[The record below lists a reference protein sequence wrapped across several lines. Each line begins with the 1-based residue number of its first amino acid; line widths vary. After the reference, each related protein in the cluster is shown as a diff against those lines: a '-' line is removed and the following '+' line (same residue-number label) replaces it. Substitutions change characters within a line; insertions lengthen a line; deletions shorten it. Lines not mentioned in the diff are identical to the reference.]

1 MRLNVSAW
9 SIRRPIPAVVA
20 FAVLTI
26 LGLVSF
32 RTMSITR
39 FPNIDIPI
47 VRVLITQSGAAPS
60 ELESQVTKK
69 VEDAVASVNGVW
81 HIASTVTDGSSSTIV
96 QFNVGS
102 VDIDRALNDVK
113 DQISKIRSDLPRTID
128 EPVVSRVDVE
138 GLPIVTYAASAPG
151 MSVEQLSWFIDDSVA
166 RELQSIRGVGD
177 VTRFG
182 GVDREIRVSLDPEKL
197 LALGVTAA
205 AVNEQVR
212 ADNVDVGGGR
222 GEIAGQEQAIRTL
235 AGARRVADLA
245 ALPIA
250 LPGGRKVRLDELGT
264 VVDGA
269 AEPRTF
275 TRLFDQPI
283 VAFAVTR
290 AKGASDV
297 TVDQAIAKRLAR
309 IRADHPEV
317 TFTKVDTQVDNELGN
332 YHSTMETL
340 IEGAL
345 LAVVVVFV
353 FLRDLRATI
362 VTAVALPL
370 SVIPTFWAMDAIG
383 FSLNLVSL
391 LAITLVTGILV
402 DDAIVEIENIV
413 RHMRMGKSAWRASLE
428 AADEIGLAVIAI
440 SLSIA
445 AIFSPVSFMGGIAGQ
460 YFRQFGL
467 TVAIA
472 VMFSLFVARFVTPVI
487 AAYFPRAPRDET
499 HVDGAVMQGYTRL
512 VRASVRHR
520 WITLFIGALIFA
532 ASLWSTRLLPSGF
545 IPADDVGRVLLAVEL
560 PPGSR
565 LDDTDRATRA
575 ISEKLRAMPEVRSAL
590 IFGGQI
596 LGGSAEPR
604 KATFVINFV
613 HRSERKATQK
623 ELQTRI
629 AATIA
634 DQPDIRFWFMKD
646 NGQRDIQLIVA
657 GPDIDVINDTAN
669 QIASEMRSIPIIENP
684 MSTAELERPELRIE
698 PKRQVAADLGV
709 STEALSETIR
719 VATLGDIDANLAK
732 FNAGDR
738 LIPIRVQLD
747 EGARSRMGL
756 LQDLRVPTAGG
767 GSTPL
772 AVVADFSISH
782 GPTAINR
789 YDRTRRVT
797 IEGDLQGDTALGD
810 AVKAI
815 YDLPTARNLPPG
827 VEIRE
832 TGDVEVMSEVFA
844 SFAAAMGAGLMIVY
858 GLLVLLFGSFLQ
870 PITILVSLPL
880 SIGGAIIALLITH
893 KALSMPVVIGILML
907 MGIVTKNAIMLVDFA
922 VEEVGRG
929 TPRLDALVE
938 AGRKRARPIVMT
950 TIAMAAGMFPSA
962 LGLGDGGGFR
972 SPMAIAVIGGLVM
985 STLLSL
991 VFVPAVFTMDDVGR
1005 ISWRLFSR
1013 LFGRPDE
1020 EAPKARGAG
1029 GSAGGAGGAG
1039 RCSPGG
1045 VGPRLAA
1052 WFSQAR
1058 LQEPTF
1064 SDRFPAPTTW
1074 TRAFAAMRAG
1084 ARASAPADLIA
1095 GSITSSITPCGSCA
1109 KPEAPYLSLGD
1120 RAGGMNRLPAI
1131 QSHSARLAPM
1141 LQLKCFG
1148 SAE

>member
-20 FAVLTI
+20 FVVLTI

-32 RTMSITR
+32 ASMSITR

-47 VRVLITQSGAAPS
+47 VKVEITQSGAAPA
-60 ELESQVTKK
+60 ELESQLTKK
-69 VEDAVASVNGVW
+69 VEDAVSSLNGVW
-81 HIASTVTDGSSSTIV
+81 HLISTVTDGSSITIV

-113 DQISKIRSDLPRTID
+113 DQIAKIRTDLPRTIN
-128 EPVVSRVDVE
+128 EPVVSRVDIE

-151 MSVEQLSWFIDDSVA
+151 MSVEQLSWFIDDRVA
-166 RELQSIRGVGD
+166 RELQSLHGVGE
-177 VTRFG
+177 VKRFG
-182 GVDREIRVSLDPEKL
+182 GVDREIRVRLDPQKL

-212 ADNVDVGGGR
+212 ADNVDLGGGR
-222 GEIAGQEQAIRTL
+222 GEVAGQEQAIRTL
-235 AGARRVADLA
+235 AGARSVADLA

-250 LPGGRKVRLDELGT
+250 LPGGRKIRLDELGT
-264 VVDGA
+264 IVDGA

-283 VAFAVTR
+283 VAFGVKR

-297 TVDQAIAKRLAR
+297 TVDQLVAKRLAK
-309 IRADHPEV
+309 IQADHPEV
-317 TFTKVDTQVDNELGN
+317 TFTKVDTQVDNEIGN

-445 AIFSPVSFMGGIAGQ
+445 AIFAPVSFMGGIAGQ

-472 VMFSLFVARFVTPVI
+472 VMFSLLVARFVTPVI
-487 AAYFPRAPRDET
+487 AAYFMRAPREAE
-499 HVDGAVMQGYTRL
+499 HRDGPVMRGYTRL
-512 VRASVRHR
+512 VRASVGHR

-532 ASLWSTRLLPSGF
+532 ASLWSTQLLPSGF
-545 IPADDVGRVLLAVEL
+545 IPADDVGRVLLAIEL

-565 LDDTDRATRA
+565 LDDTDRVTRT
-575 ISEKLRAMPEVRSAL
+575 ISEKLRRFPEVRSAL

-596 LGGSAEPR
+596 LGSGAEPR
-604 KATFVINFV
+604 KATLVINFV
-613 HRSERKATQK
+613 HKSEREATQK
-623 ELQTRI
+623 DLQLRI
-629 AATIA
+629 GAMLA
-634 DQPDIRFWFMKD
+634 DEPDIRYWFLKD
-646 NGQRDIQLIVA
+646 NGQRDLSLIIA

-669 QIASEMRSIPIIENP
+669 QIASEMRAIPVIENP

-719 VATLGDIDANLAK
+719 VVTLGDIDANLAK

-738 LIPIRVQLD
+738 LIPIRVELD
-747 EGARSRMGL
+747 ESARSRVGL
-756 LQDLRVPTAGG
+756 LQQLRVPTSGG
-767 GSTPL
+767 ATTPL
-772 AVVADFSISH
+772 SVVADFSMSH

-789 YDRTRRVT
+789 YDRSRRVT
-797 IEGDLQGDTALGD
+797 IEGDLRGDTALGA
-810 AVKAI
+810 AVEAI
-815 YDLPTARNLPPG
+815 RALPTAKNLPPG

-832 TGDVEVMSEVFA
+832 TGDVEIMSEVFA
-844 SFAAAMGAGLMIVY
+844 SFAAAMGAGLMMVY

-922 VEEVGRG
+922 VEEIGRG
-929 TPRLDALVE
+929 APRLEALVE

-962 LGLGDGGGFR
+962 LGMGDGGGFR
-972 SPMAIAVIGGLVM
+972 SPMAIAVIGGLIM

-991 VFVPAVFTMDDVGR
+991 IFVPAVFTVMDDLGR
-1005 ISWRLFSR
+1005 LAWRLFSG
-1013 LFGRPDE
+1013 LIGQSDEHPHELAPHGRAKP
-1020 EAPKARGAG
+1020 AAHAPLPKA
-1029 GSAGGAGGAG
+1029 
-1039 RCSPGG
+1039 SPAKD
-1045 VGPRLAA
+1045 AA
-1052 WFSQAR
+1052 V
-1058 LQEPTF
+1058 
-1064 SDRFPAPTTW
+1064 PA
-1074 TRAFAAMRAG
+1074 
-1084 ARASAPADLIA
+1084 
-1095 GSITSSITPCGSCA
+1095 
-1109 KPEAPYLSLGD
+1109 E
-1120 RAGGMNRLPAI
+1120 
-1131 QSHSARLAPM
+1131 
-1141 LQLKCFG
+1141 
-1148 SAE
+1148 

>member
-47 VRVLITQSGAAPS
+47 VQVLITQSGAAPA
-60 ELESQVTKK
+60 ELESQVTKR
-69 VEDAVASVNGVW
+69 VEDSVSSLNGVW

-113 DQISKIRSDLPRTID
+113 DQIANIRSDLPRTID
-128 EPVVSRVDVE
+128 EPVVKRVDIE

-151 MSVEQLSWFIDDSVA
+151 LSVEGLSWFIDDTVA
-166 RELQSIRGVGD
+166 RDLQSIRGVGE
-177 VTRFG
+177 VRRFG
-182 GVDREIRVSLDPEKL
+182 GVDREIRASLDPEKL

-212 ADNVDVGGGR
+212 ADNVDLGGGR
-222 GEIAGQEQAIRTL
+222 GEVSGQEQAIRTL
-235 AGARRVADLA
+235 AGARSVADLA

-250 LPGGRKVRLDELGT
+250 LPGGRRVRLDELGT
-264 VVDGA
+264 VIDGA

-275 TRLFDQPI
+275 TRLFDHPI
-283 VAFAVTR
+283 VAFGVTR

-297 TVDQAIAKRLAR
+297 TVDKGIAERLEKIQAK
-309 IRADHPEV
+309 HPEV

-332 YHSTMETL
+332 YRSTMETL

-487 AAYFPRAPRDET
+487 AAYFLRAP
-499 HVDGAVMQGYTRL
+499 HNAAHKDGAIMKSYTRL
-512 VRASVRHR
+512 VRTSVRHR
-520 WITLFIGALIFA
+520 WITLFVGALIFA

-545 IPADDVGRVLLAVEL
+545 LPADDQGRALLAIEL

-565 LDDTDRATRA
+565 LDDTDRVTRG

-590 IFGGQI
+590 IFGGRI
-596 LGGSAEPR
+596 LGGAVDAEPR

-613 HRSERKATQK
+613 HKSERKATQK
-623 ELQTRI
+623 DLQSRI
-629 AATIA
+629 GGILANV
-634 DQPDIRFWFMKD
+634 PDIRYWFLKD
-646 NGQRDIQLIVA
+646 NGQRDLQLIIA

-669 QIASEMRSIPIIENP
+669 QLASEMRAIPIIENP

-719 VATLGDIDANLAK
+719 VATMGDIDANLAK

-738 LIPIRVQLD
+738 LIPIRVELD
-747 EGARSRMGL
+747 QAARSRVGL
-756 LQDLRVPTAGG
+756 LQDLRVPTGG
-767 GSTPL
+767 GATAPL
-772 AVVADFSISH
+772 SVVADFSISH
-782 GPTAINR
+782 GPAAINR

-797 IEGDLQGDTALGD
+797 IEGDLSGD
-810 AVKAI
+810 APLGEAVAAI
-815 YDLPTARNLPPG
+815 RALPTARNLPG
-827 VEIRE
+827 VVEIRE
-832 TGDVEVMSEVFA
+832 VGDVEIMSEVFA

-880 SIGGAIIALLITH
+880 SIGGTIVALLITH
-893 KALSMPVVIGILML
+893 KAMSMPVVIGILML

-922 VEEVGRG
+922 VEEIGRG

-950 TIAMAAGMFPSA
+950 TVAMAAGMFPSA

-972 SPMAIAVIGGLVM
+972 SPMAIAVIGGLLM
-985 STLLSL
+985 STMLSL
-991 VFVPAVFTMDDVGR
+991 IFVPAVFTVLDDVGR
-1005 ISWRLFSR
+1005 LTWRILSR
-1013 LFGRPDE
+1013 FVGQSDEHPVGAERPRPTL
-1020 EAPKARGAG
+1020 APKALSPKGAM
-1029 GSAGGAGGAG
+1029 
-1039 RCSPGG
+1039 SP
-1045 VGPRLAA
+1045 
-1052 WFSQAR
+1052 
-1058 LQEPTF
+1058 
-1064 SDRFPAPTTW
+1064 
-1074 TRAFAAMRAG
+1074 
-1084 ARASAPADLIA
+1084 
-1095 GSITSSITPCGSCA
+1095 
-1109 KPEAPYLSLGD
+1109 
-1120 RAGGMNRLPAI
+1120 
-1131 QSHSARLAPM
+1131 
-1141 LQLKCFG
+1141 
-1148 SAE
+1148 AE

>member
-26 LGLVSF
+26 LGIVSF

-39 FPNIDIPI
+39 FPNIVIPI
-47 VRVLITQSGAAPS
+47 VQVLISQSGAAPS

-69 VEDAVASVNGVW
+69 VEDAVASVSGVW

-113 DQISKIRSDLPRTID
+113 DQIAKIRSDLPRTID
-128 EPVVSRVDVE
+128 EPVVSRIDIE

-151 MSVEQLSWFIDDSVA
+151 MSVEQLSWLIDDSVA
-166 RELQSIRGVGD
+166 RDLESIHGVGE
-177 VTRFG
+177 VKRFG

-212 ADNVDVGGGR
+212 ADNVDLGGGR
-222 GEIAGQEQAIRTL
+222 GEVGGQEQAIRTL
-235 AGARRVADLA
+235 AGAHSVADLA
-245 ALPIA
+245 ALPIS

-264 VVDGA
+264 IVDGA

-283 VAFAVTR
+283 VAFGVTR

-297 TVDQAIAKRLAR
+297 TVDQSIAKRLAT
-309 IRADHPEV
+309 IQAAHPGV

-332 YHSTMETL
+332 YRSTMETL

-345 LAVVVVFV
+345 LAVVVVFI
-353 FLRDLRATI
+353 FLRDLRATL

-445 AIFSPVSFMGGIAGQ
+445 AIFAPVSFMGGIAGQ

-472 VMFSLFVARFVTPVI
+472 VMFSLLVARFVTPVI
-487 AAYFPRAPRDET
+487 AAYFLRAPRDAE
-499 HVDGAVMQGYTRL
+499 HVDGAAMRGYTRL

-545 IPADDVGRVLLAVEL
+545 IPADDVGRVLLAIEL

-565 LDDTDRATRA
+565 LDDTDRVTRA
-575 ISEKLRAMPEVRSAL
+575 ISDKLRGMPEVRSAL

-596 LGGSAEPR
+596 LGGGAEPR
-604 KATFVINFV
+604 KATLVINFV
-613 HRSERKATQK
+613 HKSEREATQK
-623 ELQTRI
+623 DLQLRI
-629 AATIA
+629 GAMLAN
-634 DQPDIRFWFMKD
+634 QPDIRYWFMKD
-646 NGQRDIQLIVA
+646 NGQRDLQLIIA

-738 LIPIRVQLD
+738 LVPIRVQLD
-747 EGARSRMGL
+747 EAARSRMGL
-756 LQDLRVPTAGG
+756 LQDLRVPTGG
-767 GSTPL
+767 GATTPL
-772 AVVADFSISH
+772 SVVADFSISH

-789 YDRTRRVT
+789 YDRSRRVT
-797 IEGDLQGDTALGD
+797 IEGDLHGDTALGE

-815 YDLPTARNLPPG
+815 HDLPTARNLPPG

-832 TGDVEVMSEVFA
+832 VGDVEVMSEVFA
-844 SFAAAMGAGLMIVY
+844 SFAAAMGAGLMMVY

-870 PITILVSLPL
+870 PITILISLPL
-880 SIGGAIIALLITH
+880 SIGGAIVALLITH
-893 KALSMPVVIGILML
+893 KAMSMPVVIGILML

-922 VEEVGRG
+922 LEEIGRG
-929 TPRLDALVE
+929 SSRLEALVE

-972 SPMAIAVIGGLVM
+972 SPMAIAVIGGLIM
-985 STLLSL
+985 STMLSL
-991 VFVPAVFTMDDVGR
+991 VFVPAVFTVMDDIGR
-1005 ISWRLFSR
+1005 LTWRLFSG
-1013 LFGRPDE
+1013 FIGRSDE
-1020 EAPKARGAG
+1020 HAPHDHAP
-1029 GSAGGAGGAG
+1029 G
-1039 RCSPGG
+1039 RAKPAS
-1045 VGPRLAA
+1045 
-1052 WFSQAR
+1052 
-1058 LQEPTF
+1058 
-1064 SDRFPAPTTW
+1064 PAP
-1074 TRAFAAMRAG
+1074 
-1084 ARASAPADLIA
+1084 ARIPRPSKDATVPA
-1095 GSITSSITPCGSCA
+1095 
-1109 KPEAPYLSLGD
+1109 E
-1120 RAGGMNRLPAI
+1120 
-1131 QSHSARLAPM
+1131 
-1141 LQLKCFG
+1141 
-1148 SAE
+1148 